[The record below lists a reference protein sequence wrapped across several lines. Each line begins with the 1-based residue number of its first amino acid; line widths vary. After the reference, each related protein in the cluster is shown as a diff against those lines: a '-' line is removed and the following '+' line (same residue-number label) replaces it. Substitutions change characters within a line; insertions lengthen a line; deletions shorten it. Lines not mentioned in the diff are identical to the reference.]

1 MPPGPEA
8 GRFLSQQESAMDPNA
23 ALIELLE
30 AIRDQDEHA
39 ARDTLD
45 NIQTWMRLG
54 GFAPNTTRAI
64 EALKQGVST

>member
-1 MPPGPEA
+1 
-8 GRFLSQQESAMDPNA
+8 MDPNA